1 MECLKECLKH
11 LAFLRRRRIRNLHI
25 PAIPGIW
32 ETGRG
37 SKSVFLRYTDE
48 LIRPAFSGII
58 NMECESM

>member
-32 ETGRG
+32 ETGKYPVRG
-37 SKSVFLRYTDE
+37 HLDVRR
-48 LIRPAFSGII
+48 LIRYAEAPLVSHP
-58 NMECESM
+58 